1 MNKLRLLG
9 TVCAV
14 LFSLITVSANAT
26 LHGRLPLTPGGTD
39 YQAAYDDVLG
49 ITWVTN
55 AGLGGPNNWDAQVA
69 WASNLDY
76 LGFDDWRLA
85 SVSVSGGRPTGT
97 ANSVVDCSTASEL
110 DCRDNE
116 LGYMFYHNMG
126 GSPGDDLTGDQ
137 TVDGVLLTDVG
148 PPGQAYWTATE
159 GAGIG
164 GTDAWAW
171 IFWFDV
177 GTQGLTPSKFLNL
190 DPWAVRDGDV
200 AEIESN
206 GGGTADGLTPAVED
220 ICTKWGFTGKVN
232 GLCNAYCEAMDCDSA
247 EPRASLKAC
256 TQMYE
261 KIVGSL
267 EGYPFPSC
275 QDLDY
280 DGVPN
285 SVDNCPHVGN
295 ADQADGDEDGIGDAC
310 DNCPDLINPDQADSG
325 DMDGVGDGC
334 DNCPDVSNP
343 DQADSDGD
351 GHGDACPITPASL
364 CPCNGLTAGNVT
376 WDSSFAYVFRQS
388 DPLYITVRNDE
399 GSTLTAFQGRYLSPG
414 YCDIQ
419 AMVPE
424 PRYLRRELDPDYPP
438 RDEWVAC
445 QNELLALPWVHPP
458 ECDLPGPLPPYCPE
472 PPSCDFPWCHVWHG
486 ECIC

>member
-200 AEIESN
+200 AEIESHR
-206 GGGTADGLTPAVED
+206 GGTADGLTPAVED

-310 DNCPDLINPDQADSG
+310 DNCPDVPNPDQADT
-325 DMDGVGDGC
+325 DGNGE
-334 DNCPDVSNP
+334 
-343 DQADSDGD
+343 
-351 GHGDACPITPASL
+351 GDACQVVTSM
-364 CPCNGLTAGNVT
+364 CPCNGLTAGGAT
-376 WDSSFAYVFRQS
+376 WDRAFPATAGEVLKWMPYEPQPGAPPGPPTGYYYSYVT
-388 DPLYITVRNDE
+388 DHTETHLYTL
-399 GSTLTAFQGRYLSPG
+399 STIATYRSK
-414 YCDIQ
+414 YCDIIALELNSAGDVIKLDITSRDIWDGAQ
-419 AMVPE
+419 YDACN
-424 PRYLRRELDPDYPP
+424 RDLRIIILKSI
-438 RDEWVAC
+438 
-445 QNELLALPWVHPP
+445 L
-458 ECDLPGPLPPYCPE
+458 
-472 PPSCDFPWCHVWHG
+472 
-486 ECIC
+486 